1 MAACTPRYQ
10 IVCPPDNPDRLQY
23 TPDRPWPR
31 GTRRKFR
38 VDFVADNATIVF
50 DEDGKPSDL
59 LVHMSLEARQKLQ
72 SRRLTP
78 KSHVHASDE

>member
-1 MAACTPRYQ
+1 MSCTPRYQ
-10 IVCPPDNPDRLQY
+10 IVCPVDNPDRLQY

-31 GTRRKFR
+31 GRKLK
-38 VDFVADNATIVF
+38 VDFVADNATVVF
-50 DEDGKPSDL
+50 DEDGRPSDL